1 MIQQE
6 EEAAMGTRQSSAF
19 QRFNRCTIKSFEL
32 NILIK
37 RMKILPKQPN
47 WKYIDKRTIYTTK
60 ITTSPMDNGAET
72 HFSDFQLLIDI

>member
-1 MIQQE
+1 LNPLNWILPYIKEMIQQE

-37 RMKILPKQPN
+37 RMNAQ
-47 WKYIDKRTIYTTK
+47 TT
-60 ITTSPMDNGAET
+60 
-72 HFSDFQLLIDI
+72 